1 MSRKEEQARAYLDE
15 AKVTL
20 DGAQILSESRDE
32 GFAQVVKNA
41 YDALEQAL
49 SAGIAHRERDVPQYH
64 HGKVERFFALYDHDR
79 LERKSLKWLSERETA
94 QHVDFKGGDLSIP
107 EESFDESDAEEILED
122 AKETIEFV
130 NEQIEE

>member
-49 SAGIAHRERDVPQYH
+49 SAGIARRGRDVPQYH
-64 HGKVERFFALYDHDR
+64 HGKVERFFTLYDHDR

-94 QHVDFKGGDLSIP
+94 QYVDFKGVISRFRRRTSTSRTPRRYSKTRRKLS
-107 EESFDESDAEEILED
+107 SS
-122 AKETIEFV
+122 
-130 NEQIEE
+130 